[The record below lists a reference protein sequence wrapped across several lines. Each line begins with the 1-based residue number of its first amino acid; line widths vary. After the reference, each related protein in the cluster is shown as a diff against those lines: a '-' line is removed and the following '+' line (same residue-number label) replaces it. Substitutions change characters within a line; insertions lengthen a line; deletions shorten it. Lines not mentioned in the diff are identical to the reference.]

1 MRRWNKGGF
10 YCFGPNKTE
19 RPNGGEK
26 EKRGMEREGT
36 ALESV
41 RSIAGY

>member
-1 MRRWNKGGF
+1 MKRWNKGGF
-10 YCFGPNKTE
+10 YCFAPNKTE

-26 EKRGMEREGT
+26 EKKRNGKRGK
-36 ALESV
+36 AVESV